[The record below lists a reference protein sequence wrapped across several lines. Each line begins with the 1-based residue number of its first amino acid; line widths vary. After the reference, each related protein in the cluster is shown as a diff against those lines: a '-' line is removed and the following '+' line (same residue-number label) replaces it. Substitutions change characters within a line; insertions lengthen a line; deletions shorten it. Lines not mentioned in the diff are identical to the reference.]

1 MMRALLALLLAFAAA
16 WPAAADTLRPAY
28 VEFTERGNGSWTLL
42 WKLPVQADLTPDV
55 RPVLPPG
62 CALARPGQRSLSATA
77 LVSRAPVRCSGD
89 VAGKRIGMAGLDL
102 AVTDVIVRV
111 APLGRPVQTL
121 RLTPDE
127 PTATIIARAGR
138 WQVAGSYFI
147 IGVEH
152 IVLGYDHLLFVLAFV
167 LLLDG
172 VRRIAAAVTAFTLA
186 HSVTL
191 VGTTLGY
198 LGLPS
203 APVES
208 VIALSIMFLAVE
220 ILKKQ
225 PGNPRLSERAPWI
238 VAFGFGLL
246 HGFGFAGA
254 LSEIGLPEGEVPM
267 ALFAFNLGVEAGQIA
282 IVLAGA
288 AALALL
294 RRWAQR
300 SEPAIVRA
308 AAYAIGIV
316 AGVWFVERTLG

>member
-1 MMRALLALLLAFAAA
+1 MMRALLALLLALWSAL
-16 WPAAADTLRPAY
+16 PAAADTLRPAY
-28 VEFTERGNGSWTLL
+28 VEFTEVRAQHWRLV
-42 WKLPVQADLTPDV
+42 WKLPVQADLTPDL
-55 RPVLPPG
+55 RPALPPG
-62 CALARPGQRSLSATA
+62 CALIGIPERSLSAIA
-77 LVSRAPVRCSGD
+77 LISRADVRCVGD
-89 VAGKRIGMAGLDL
+89 VAGTSIGMAGLDR

-111 APLGRPVQTL
+111 APLDRSVQTL

-127 PTATIIARAGR
+127 PTATIAVQAGR
-138 WQVAGSYFI
+138 WQVAGNYFV

-152 IVLGYDHLLFVLAFV
+152 IVFGYDHLLFVLAFV

-172 VRRIAAAVTAFTLA
+172 VWRIAAAVTAFTLA

-198 LGLPS
+198 MGLPS

-225 PGNPRLSERAPWI
+225 PGAPRLSERAPWI

-267 ALFAFNLGVEAGQIA
+267 ALFAFNLGVEAGQIG

-288 AALALL
+288 AVLALVRHFA
-294 RRWAQR
+294 RRF
-300 SEPAIVRA
+300 EPAIIRA
-308 AAYAIGIV
+308 SAYAIGII
-316 AGVWFVERTLG
+316 AGVWFVERTLA

>member
-1 MMRALLALLLAFAAA
+1 MRGVLALLLAFWSAL
-16 WPAAADTLRPAY
+16 PAAADTLRPAY
-28 VEFTERGNGSWTLL
+28 IEFTEVRAQQWRLV
-42 WKLPVQADLTPDV
+42 WKLPVQADLTPDA
-55 RPVLPPG
+55 RPLLPPG
-62 CALARPGQRSLSATA
+62 CSIVGEAERSLSATA
-77 LVSRAPVRCSGD
+77 LVSRARVRCARD
-89 VAGKRIGMAGLDL
+89 VAGQRIGMTGLDR

-111 APLGRPVQTL
+111 APLDRAVQTL
-121 RLTPDE
+121 RLTPAA
-127 PTATIIARAGR
+127 PAATIAARAGR

-152 IVLGYDHLLFVLAFV
+152 IIFGYDHLLFVLAFV

-172 VRRIAAAVTAFTLA
+172 VWRIAAAVTAFTLA

-191 VGTTLGY
+191 VGATLGY
-198 LGLPS
+198 MGLPS

-225 PGNPRLSERAPWI
+225 PGAPRLSERAPWI

-267 ALFAFNLGVEAGQIA
+267 ALFAFNLGVEAGQIV

-294 RRWAQR
+294 RLFAQR
-300 SEPAIVRA
+300 FEPQLIRI
-308 AAYAIGIV
+308 AAYAIGII

>member
-1 MMRALLALLLAFAAA
+1 MMRTLLALVLAFAAT
-16 WPAAADTLRPAY
+16 WPVAADTLRPAY
-28 VEFTERGNGSWTLL
+28 VEFTEVSDRNWTLL

-55 RPVLPPG
+55 RPVLPKG
-62 CALARPGQRSLSATA
+62 CTMAGPSQRSLSATA
-77 LVSRAPVRCSGD
+77 LVSRAAVRCSGD
-89 VAGKRIGMAGLDL
+89 VAGQRIGMAGLDR

-111 APLGRPVQTL
+111 APLNRPIQTL
-121 RLTPDE
+121 RLTPE
-127 PTATIIARAGR
+127 APRAEIAARAGR

-152 IVLGYDHLLFVLAFV
+152 IVFGYDHLLFVLAFV

-172 VRRIAAAVTAFTLA
+172 VWRIAAAVTAFTLA

-198 LGLPS
+198 MGLPS

-220 ILKKQ
+220 IVKKQ

-267 ALFAFNLGVEAGQIA
+267 ALLAFNLGVEAGQIA

-288 AALALL
+288 ATLALV
-294 RRWAQR
+294 RRWALR
-300 SEPAIVRA
+300 LEPAIVRA
-308 AAYAIGIV
+308 AAYAIGVV